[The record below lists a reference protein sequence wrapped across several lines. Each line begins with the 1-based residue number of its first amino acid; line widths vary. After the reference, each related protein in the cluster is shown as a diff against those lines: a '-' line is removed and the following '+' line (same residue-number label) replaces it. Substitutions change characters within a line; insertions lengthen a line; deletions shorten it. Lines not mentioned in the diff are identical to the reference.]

1 MKKVF
6 AFIKREAVLTVSGVL
21 ALGSVFIVP
30 PDKNYISYCNF
41 SVLALLFCLMA
52 IVEGV
57 RRCALFEVLTQN
69 LTKRIRTEKYLIL
82 ALCLT
87 CFFSSALL
95 TNDVALITFVP
106 FSLALLKNQGEK
118 TLIFTVTMETVAA
131 NLGSLITPIGNP
143 QNLYLYS
150 HYNMNIGEFFRI
162 TLPLGGICLFIV
174 ILLCLLRKN
183 KATENDLTNETVRA
197 DKGGLVFYTVLF
209 ILCLLTV
216 LGVIHYGISL
226 AITLI
231 AVLIKD
237 REIFKKVDYL
247 LLLTFIF
254 FFIFVGNIARLDIV
268 RNFITCA
275 IKGQEILVSAL
286 LSQIISNVPAAAMLS
301 AFTKNARGLILGTNI
316 GGLGTLIAS
325 MASLISFRFLASAK
339 ISSGKYLLFFSAVNF
354 SLLAV
359 LLLIYIFLL

>member
-1 MKKVF
+1 MKKIL
-6 AFIKREAVLTVSGVL
+6 AFMKREAVLTVSGVL
-21 ALGSVFIVP
+21 ALVSVFIVP

-52 IVEGV
+52 IIEGV
-57 RRCALFEVLTQN
+57 RRCALFEILTQN
-69 LTKRIRTEKYLIL
+69 LTKRIKTEKHLIL

-87 CFFSSALL
+87 CFFSSAIL

-150 HYNMNIGEFFRI
+150 HYGMKIGEFFRI

-174 ILLCLLRKN
+174 ILLCLLRRN
-183 KATENDLTNETVRA
+183 KTAESDLTKETARS
-197 DKGGLVFYTVLF
+197 DKWGLIFYGVLF

-216 LGVIHYGISL
+216 LDILHYGITL
-226 AITLI
+226 AVTLT
-231 AVLIKD
+231 AVFIKD
-237 REIFKKVDYL
+237 RGILKKVDYL

-254 FFIFVGNIARLDIV
+254 FFIFVGNIARLEIV
-268 RNFITCA
+268 RNFITRA
-275 IKGQEILVSAL
+275 IEGREILVSAL
-286 LSQIISNVPAAAMLS
+286 LSQIMSNVPAAAMLS
-301 AFTKNARGLILGTNI
+301 AFTDNARGLILGTNI

-339 ISSGKYLLFFSAVNF
+339 VSSGKYLLFFSAVNF

>member
-1 MKKVF
+1 MKKIL
-6 AFIKREAVLTVSGVL
+6 AFMKREAVLTVSGVL
-21 ALGSVFIVP
+21 ALISVFIVP

-57 RRCALFEVLTQN
+57 RRCALFEVLTQS
-69 LTKRIRTEKYLIL
+69 LTKYIKTEKYLIL

-87 CFFSSALL
+87 CFFSSAVL

-106 FSLALLKNQGEK
+106 FSLALLKNKGEK

-150 HYNMNIGEFFRI
+150 HYEMEIGEFFRA
-162 TLPLGGICLFIV
+162 TLPLGGICLLIV
-174 ILLCLLRKN
+174 TVICLLRKN
-183 KATENDLTNETVRA
+183 EAAESNLTQEPARLNKR
-197 DKGGLVFYTVLF
+197 GLAFYGILF

-216 LGVIHYGISL
+216 LGILHYGITF

-237 REIFKKVDYL
+237 RGILKKVDYL

-254 FFIFVGNIARLDIV
+254 FFIFVGNIARLDLV
-268 RNFITCA
+268 QNFITRA
-275 IKGQEILVSAL
+275 IKGREILVSAL

-301 AFTKNARGLILGTNI
+301 AFTDNARGLILGTNI

-325 MASLISFRFLASAK
+325 MASLISFRLLSTVK

-354 SLLAV
+354 SLLTG